1 MAMNFPGSRLS
12 LDPIDLRTP
21 GNDIGSAAGLVNLG
35 ATFGTL
41 QRNKPDFVGLMA
53 ANIGVNASLE
63 AEQKRLEAKLKV
75 AQYQNDVTK
84 EIAQQKMDMMTDA
97 AQEKADEANASSIG
111 SLAGAGVA
119 AAGLAAGVVGPLA
132 IPIGIAAGGGLG
144 KLFG

>member
-41 QRNKPDFVGLMA
+41 QRNKPDFTGLTA
-53 ANIGVNASLE
+53 ANIGVASTLE
-63 AEQKRLEAKLKV
+63 AEKKRLDAKLKV
-75 AQYQNDVTK
+75 AQYQNDITK
-84 EIAQQKMDMMTDA
+84 EVAQQKMDMMTDA
-97 AQEKADEANASSIG
+97 AQEKADKANAGAIG
-111 SLAGAGVA
+111 GLGGAAVGAGL
-119 AAGLAAGVVGPLA
+119 LAAGVAGPLA